1 MEKRER
7 RWQRGCG
14 GREGGEKAPGASG
27 RQAERY
33 SRVVED
39 APAAVGVARAQALA
53 AAPVLTARL
62 HGDSGELGADN
73 KGEGGQHFAEHTVIH
88 QKEMLCYRAY
98 HLKQCRNT
106 KGTLVTI
113 FEQVDT

>member
-1 MEKRER
+1 MGGEER
-7 RWQRGCG
+7 AKVAERMRGAGG
-14 GREGGEKAPGASG
+14 GRRKPRGQAGGRRSG
-27 RQAERY
+27 RRY

-106 KGTLVTI
+106 KGPG
-113 FEQVDT
+113 

>member
-1 MEKRER
+1 MSGEER
-7 RWQRGCG
+7 AKVAERMRGAGG
-14 GREGGEKAPGASG
+14 GRKPQGQAGGRRSG
-27 RQAERY
+27 RRY

-73 KGEGGQHFAEHTVIH
+73 KGESGQHFAEHTVIH

-106 KGTLVTI
+106 KGPG
-113 FEQVDT
+113 